1 MKGGRTLDIFLWAVI
16 LQVIMF
22 FYFEV
27 TTLINLFPWNDLSK
41 YSYKERILE
50 ATVNGI
56 IIIIGLA
63 LFVSKV
69 KWLMVISASLWFAF
83 LLMQLLTWWM
93 PYLTGRHLKQFP
105 KELYDTHFQETIKV
119 LPPIK
124 NHIIP
129 DVQHNILQMITLATF
144 VTSLI
149 TVIS

>member
-1 MKGGRTLDIFLWAVI
+1 MDIFLWAVI
-16 LQVIMF
+16 LQVLLF
-22 FYFEV
+22 LYFEV

-41 YSYKERILE
+41 YSYKERLLE

-56 IIIIGLA
+56 TIIVGLA
-63 LFVSKV
+63 LFVTKV
-69 KWLMVISASLWFAF
+69 KWLMAVSAAFWFVF

-93 PYLTGRHLKQFP
+93 PYLTGKHLKQFP
-105 KELYDTHFQETIKV
+105 RDLYDTHFQETLKV

-124 NHIIP
+124 NYIIP
-129 DVQHNILQMITLATF
+129 DAQHNVLQIISLATF